1 MINAIYGQRCPG
13 TGKGSLLRAPVAI
26 HRGAPGAPH
35 HIPKFQQGVNVKHRL
50 FTLWNYTVMYTQ
62 SFFKGFFMTYLA
74 VMPIAM
80 WFGSTVIVGNYLTSF
95 VGEDRAAAFVAKH
108 PVLIGCLALF
118 YMVATCGMG
127 YWAWTTS
134 LSKIEADFEARN
146 RNHSKLFKAA

>member
-1 MINAIYGQRCPG
+1 MN
-13 TGKGSLLRAPVAI
+13 
-26 HRGAPGAPH
+26 
-35 HIPKFQQGVNVKHRL
+35 NRL
-50 FTLWNYTVMYTQ
+50 FRLWNYTVMYTQ

-80 WFGSTVIVGNYLTSF
+80 WFGSTVIIGNYLTSV

-108 PVLIGCLALF
+108 PVLIGGLALF

-146 RNHSKLFKAA
+146 RKHSKLFKAA